1 MSSSRWDPPE
11 CPMAR
16 AKPGQKIWS
25 RTALPSP
32 AARHA
37 AHQKTSHALS
47 TSLPCAIPAL
57 FKFQCHVHQPRASLQ
72 LQPRFCPQ
80 LQELRAQQSCSR
92 NRCRNASH
100 FAASSVP
107 QLCSSPA
114 AIWADKATSPHLK
127 AGATSAVS
135 LHAAQHEGCAREAVS
150 AAAADAA
157 CEQLVSRLTAL
168 PRAFLLRAV
177 PALQPPAAKLI
188 FIIILL
194 LIQSL
199 YSHYA
204 FN

>member
-1 MSSSRWDPPE
+1 MEQNSPAQPCSTTRGPPE
-11 CPMAR
+11 DQPCAEHLPPLGHPCSVQVSVSHSPAQSFPAATAQILPSAAGAQSPAELQSEPMQKCITFCSSLR
-16 AKPGQKIWS
+16 A
-25 RTALPSP
+25 TALLLTCSDPGRHGHLSP
-32 AARHA
+32 PTAF
-37 AHQKTSHALS
+37 
-47 TSLPCAIPAL
+47 C
-57 FKFQCHVHQPRASLQ
+57 
-72 LQPRFCPQ
+72 PRF
-80 LQELRAQQSCSR
+80 
-92 NRCRNASH
+92 
-100 FAASSVP
+100 
-107 QLCSSPA
+107 
-114 AIWADKATSPHLK
+114 LK